1 MRKIIAKIFCRM
13 RNAYYLCTVF
23 MIERA
28 PKIRKIGE
36 KTMFNILYNMIM
48 VKTRSSRTIKVS
60 NENKAKLAKMFNC
73 TERMVYK
80 ALCFESQTLLA
91 RKIQHVARNEMGGWI
106 EAAVR
111 EDEIFYD
118 TMDGGERVMRQYFG
132 NGAVLEIS
140 LETGIGVVTFNGENV
155 KHFEKVYVDDIP
167 GIQSIALGLSK

>member
-1 MRKIIAKIFCRM
+1 M

-91 RKIQHVARNEMGGWI
+91 RKIQHVARKEMGGWI